1 MTVLH
6 PAPTVEVVSFGCRLN
21 AYEAE
26 VMREH
31 ALAQGLTDAVIV
43 NTCAVT
49 KEAER
54 QGLQAIRRLKR
65 ERPHRTVIAAG
76 CAVQLDPA
84 RYAAMPEVA
93 RALGNE
99 AKLKRESF
107 APELTEKVLVGD
119 IMTARET
126 SEHLIEGFH
135 GRARAFVQVQQ
146 GCDHRCTFCIIPF
159 ARGNNRSV
167 PMGRIAAEVRALV
180 EAGVREVVITGV
192 DITGYGADLPGAPT
206 LGQMARRLLAAVPEL
221 PRVRLSSLDPAE
233 VDEDTFRLM
242 SDEPR
247 LMPHFHLSAQSG
259 DDLILKRMK
268 RRHARAD
275 VIAFVNRVRALRP
288 DAVFGADLIAGFPTE
303 TEAMFANSCALVDDC
318 GLTHLHVFPYS
329 VRPGTPAARMPQ
341 VPGAEIKARAAK
353 LRELGRAALA
363 RYLASRVGGACEVLV
378 EKADATGASGHDA
391 HFVPV
396 RLSTPAPWRVSVGDL
411 VRARV
416 TAVTDTGLMAGA
428 LPA

>member
-1 MTVLH
+1 
-6 PAPTVEVVSFGCRLN
+6 
-21 AYEAE
+21 
-26 VMREH
+26 
-31 ALAQGLTDAVIV
+31 
-43 NTCAVT
+43 
-49 KEAER
+49 
-54 QGLQAIRRLKR
+54 
-65 ERPHRTVIAAG
+65 
-76 CAVQLDPA
+76 
-84 RYAAMPEVA
+84 
-93 RALGNE
+93 
-99 AKLKRESF
+99 
-107 APELTEKVLVGD
+107 
-119 IMTARET
+119 
-126 SEHLIEGFH
+126 
-135 GRARAFVQVQQ
+135 
-146 GCDHRCTFCIIPF
+146 
-159 ARGNNRSV
+159 
-167 PMGRIAAEVRALV
+167 
-180 EAGVREVVITGV
+180 
-192 DITGYGADLPGAPT
+192 
-206 LGQMARRLLAAVPEL
+206 
-221 PRVRLSSLDPAE
+221 
-233 VDEDTFRLM
+233 
-242 SDEPR
+242 
-247 LMPHFHLSAQSG
+247 MPHFHLSAQSG

-353 LRELGRAALA
+353 LRELGRAALT

-416 TAVTDTGLMAGA
+416 TAATDTGLTAGA